1 MSYGYADI
9 INYFQDYAETSSHFL
24 HSANRYCFAATD
36 FIDFEDQET
45 NAKHKFPFLI
55 AGYKSQGV
63 DDAPGKFTI
72 YDLQPNQRSYNINI
86 AIFKN
91 TADTHIGAAKNAA
104 IALDELADNLLTKIS
119 YDRIHNLDTP
129 LCCFLEDMDTTIN
142 IYKTP
147 IVSAQHAIGIILNM
161 TFNFSR

>member
-9 INYFQDYAETSSHFL
+9 INYFQDYAETSPLFL

-55 AGYKSQGV
+55 AGYKSQGI

-72 YDLQPNQRSYNINI
+72 YDTRPNERSYNINI

-91 TADTHIGAAKNAA
+91 TTSTQLGAAKEAV
-104 IALDELADNLLTKIS
+104 IALDELADNLLAKIA
-119 YDRIHNLDTP
+119 YDRINNLDTP

-147 IVSAQHAIGIILNM
+147 IVSAQRAIGIILNM

>member
-9 INYFQDYAETSSHFL
+9 INYFQEYAETSSDFL
-24 HSANRYCFAATD
+24 HSPSRYCFAATD
-36 FIDFEDQET
+36 IIDFEDQET
-45 NAKHKFPFLI
+45 NAKNKFPFLI
-55 AGYKSQGV
+55 AGYKSQSI

-72 YDLQPNQRSYNINI
+72 HDTRPNERSYNINI

-91 TADTHIGAAKNAA
+91 TTSTDINAAKDAA
-104 IALDELADNLLTKIS
+104 IALDVLADNLLNKIA

-129 LCCFLEDMDTTIN
+129 LCCFLRDMDTTIN

-147 IVSAQHAIGIILNM
+147 IVSAQRALGIILNM
-161 TFNFSR
+161 TFNFNR

>member
-9 INYFQDYAETSSHFL
+9 INYFQNYAETSADFL
-24 HSANRYCFAATD
+24 HSPGRYCFAATD
-36 FIDFEDQET
+36 IIDFEDQET
-45 NAKHKFPFLI
+45 NTKHKFPFLI
-55 AGYKSQGV
+55 AGYKSQSI

-72 YDLQPNQRSYNINI
+72 YDTRPNERSYNMNI
-86 AIFKN
+86 AIFKD
-91 TADTHIGAAKNAA
+91 TAGTDIGAAKNAA
-104 IALDELADNLLTKIS
+104 IALDELADRLLAKIA

-147 IVSAQHAIGIILNM
+147 IVSAQRAIGIILNM